1 MNIAYLLKPKSS
13 VAYLQDTN
21 TIRQGLEKIN
31 HHGYTAVPVLTED
44 GRYAGTV
51 SEGDFLWYII
61 KGENGE
67 VRQVEIKSVEC
78 TRVRDILRQG
88 KNPPVHVTATVEEL
102 LGRVL
107 EQNFV
112 PVVGA
117 RGYFMGIITRR
128 DVIQYFYAQTLSE

>member
-1 MNIAYLLKPKSS
+1 MNIAFLLKPKSEI
-13 VAYLQDTN
+13 AYVLDTN
-21 TIRQGLEKIN
+21 TVRQALERIN

-44 GRYAGTV
+44 GRYAGTI

-78 TRVRDILRQG
+78 TRVRDILKQDR
-88 KNPPVHVTATVEEL
+88 NPPVHVTAAVEEL
-102 LGRVL
+102 LERAL

-112 PVVGA
+112 PVVDD
-117 RGYFMGIITRR
+117 RGFFMGIITRR
-128 DVIQYFYAQTLSE
+128 DIIQYFYNHICE

>member
-1 MNIAYLLKPKSS
+1 MNIAFLLKPKSS

-78 TRVRDILRQG
+78 TRVRDILRRG

-102 LGRVL
+102 LERVL

-112 PVVGA
+112 PVVDD

-128 DVIQYFYAQTLSE
+128 DVIQYFYTQTLSE